1 MTSCHP
7 VKVFSVRRPRHGLNL
22 LLELQNLHMLAN
34 ESFIVATVV
43 QQAAKALRDK
53 PLLAALEVIL
63 DNNARQR
70 QWLTSRM
77 RLAAAQ
83 VLLVPL

>member
-1 MTSCHP
+1 M
-7 VKVFSVRRPRHGLNL
+7 
-22 LLELQNLHMLAN
+22 
-34 ESFIVATVV
+34 V